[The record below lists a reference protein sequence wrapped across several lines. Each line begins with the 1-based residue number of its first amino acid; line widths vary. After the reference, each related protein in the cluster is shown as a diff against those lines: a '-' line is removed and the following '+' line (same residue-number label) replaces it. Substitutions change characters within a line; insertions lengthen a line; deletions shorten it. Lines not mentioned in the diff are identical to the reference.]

1 MADRTNATAGPAT
14 AASVAAPPTAPP
26 AATASTS
33 GILRPDLLAEH
44 VDVRRRP
51 CGPAV
56 ERWVENH
63 WSLRWDLPPG
73 LSYPSQTLPHPTC
86 SLTLEVGDH
95 AREGMPPGEVLL
107 VTGVVTRRFD
117 VEIRGSGRVAG
128 VRFRPGGLAALT
140 GGVARDWVDAVVPA
154 RAVLPGPLC
163 DALGD
168 PALADDPDGWAEVA
182 EDGLAALDPG
192 ADDRYDQLLEV
203 CAVMLADP
211 TLLSVADVAD
221 RFATS
226 ARSLQRV
233 FVDLVGVGPKWVLA
247 RYRMHDAVA
256 ELDAGVEGTLADL
269 AHRWG
274 WYDQAHFTRDFTAL
288 VGVPPGRYRD
298 RPRA

>member
-1 MADRTNATAGPAT
+1 MGDRTNATRAVT
-14 AASVAAPPTAPP
+14 AAPP

-44 VDVRRRP
+44 VDVRRWP

-63 WSLRWDLPPG
+63 WSLRWDLPGG
-73 LSYPSQTLPHPTC
+73 LVYPSQTLPHPTC
-86 SLTLEVGDH
+86 SLTLEVGEH
-95 AREGMPPGEVLL
+95 ARAGLPPGEVLL

-140 GGVARDWVDAVVPA
+140 AGPARDWVDAVVPA

-168 PALADDPDGWAEVA
+168 PVLATDPQAWASAA
-182 EDGLAALDPG
+182 EAGLAALDPG
-192 ADDRYDQLLEV
+192 PHERYEHLLEV
-203 CAVMLADP
+203 CAAMLDDP
-211 TLLSVADVAD
+211 ALLTVADVAE
-221 RFATS
+221 RFETS
-226 ARSLQRV
+226 VRSLQRT
-233 FVDLVGVGPKWVLA
+233 FLDLVGVGPKWVLG

-256 ELDAGVEGTLADL
+256 DLDAGFDGTLADL

-288 VGVPPGRYRD
+288 VGVTPGQYRN